1 MPMQD
6 SVVEELSGDRLVVV
20 APTERQRY
28 EELIVHL
35 PSDGEVE
42 TRSAQVISSTPVAT
56 GGSVNFRLELKL
68 A

>member
-6 SVVEELSGDRLVVV
+6 AVVEELSGNRLVVV
-20 APTERQRY
+20 APSERQRY

-35 PSDGEVE
+35 QSDGEVQ
-42 TRSAQVISSTPVAT
+42 TRSAQVISSTPVTT
-56 GGSVNFRLELKL
+56 GGPVNFRLELKL